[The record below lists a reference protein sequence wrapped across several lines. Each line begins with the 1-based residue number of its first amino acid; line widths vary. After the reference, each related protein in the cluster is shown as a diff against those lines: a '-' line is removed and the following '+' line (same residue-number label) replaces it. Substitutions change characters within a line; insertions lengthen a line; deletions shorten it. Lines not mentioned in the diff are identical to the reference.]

1 MRTPLLPIRILFDN
15 GKTMLELKPSKRETL
30 KVNTFG
36 DSVFKM
42 KDCEVVNDT
51 LQCARNAEI
60 NPLLH

>member
-15 GKTMLELKPSKRETL
+15 GKTTLELKPFKRETL
-30 KVNTFG
+30 NLNTFG
-36 DSVFKM
+36 DRVFKK

-51 LQCARNAEI
+51 LQCARDAEI